1 VNRDIRIGDL
11 VRLPTADRPRGVVGV
26 VVDLTTRIN
35 EGLIGVSWPNTDRTV
50 TYEHVLT
57 IDVLG

>member
-1 VNRDIRIGDL
+1 MKEDIKIGDL
-11 VRLPTADRPRGVVGV
+11 VRLPTVDRPLGVVGV

-35 EGLIGVSWPNTDRTV
+35 EGLIGINWPNTDCTV
-50 TYEHVLT
+50 TYEDILL